1 MLSLPQSIVYKKNNK
16 LHRAVHIIVLCH
28 VSEDSKFYKGI
39 LFCHIL
45 CSFFLRRGFYAT
57 YSWKS
62 EWRTIYVAAG
72 PLLNCATKFNLLAIP
87 EPFFGLRF
95 NEMFGTAQWMLDLF
109 YPCLE
114 GFCFLKVQWLEETRT
129 CCLEKCNLLWPF
141 PSFCF

>member
-16 LHRAVHIIVLCH
+16 LHRAVHIIVLC
-28 VSEDSKFYKGI
+28 
-39 LFCHIL
+39 L
-45 CSFFLRRGFYAT
+45 CPKIQNSIKAYFFAIYCANFFKTGGFYAT

-109 YPCLE
+109 YPWLE

-129 CCLEKCNLLWPF
+129 CCLEII
-141 PSFCF
+141 